1 MADCLSAAA
10 ATDNDDDD
18 DDEPQEARDDPAIP
32 THAQCMVAKI

>member
-10 ATDNDDDD
+10 ATANDD
-18 DDEPQEARDDPAIP
+18 DDEPHEARDDPAIP